1 MESQNTAVE
10 ITVFAA
16 NSQLA
21 LSAFKAAF
29 REMTFLRD
37 HQLTDKMPRTERRLT
52 IEDMLHRE
60 DWCFQ
65 D

>member
-21 LSAFKAAF
+21 LNVFKAAF

-37 HQLTDKMPRTERRLT
+37 HQLTDKMPRTE
-52 IEDMLHRE
+52 D
-60 DWCFQ
+60 
-65 D
+65 